1 MIQPTQNNL
10 IIKVATK
17 YIGNISNILKV
28 AAIENNS
35 SVDPVDL
42 VQIVG
47 DVISI
52 PKEITT
58 KKRGYEGFSTKDIQ
72 IGDTAIFRYDVIYSF
87 LQKTPDSDKVFRNRL
102 WYEGQE
108 LWVCDIQKVFGVIRN
123 GEIIMINGYV
133 MVSDYIEPK
142 IILSQATSRVRGAQ
156 QSSVM
161 HIGYAKEN
169 LKPIDVETG
178 DTVFYNPNLAA
189 KYQIKGKPFRILQQN
204 VILGKVAQ

>member
-1 MIQPTQNNL
+1 MIQAVSNNI

-17 YIGNISNILKV
+17 YIGNISNILKLS
-28 AAIENNS
+28 AIENNS

-42 VQIVG
+42 VNIIGEV
-47 DVISI
+47 VSI
-52 PKEITT
+52 PKSITNN
-58 KKRGYEGFSTKDIQ
+58 KRGYQGFSTKDIQ

-87 LQKTPDSDKVFRNRL
+87 IQKSPEADKSYKNRL

-123 GEIIMINGYV
+123 GEIIMVNGYV
-133 MVSDYIEPK
+133 MVSDFIEPK

-161 HIGYAKEN
+161 HIGYSKEN
-169 LKPIDVETG
+169 LKPIDVEAG

-189 KYQIKGKPFRILQQN
+189 KYQIKGKLFRILQQN
-204 VILGKVAQ
+204 VILGKVV